1 MDSQDNVIVFPVP
14 KPKFDFGDLYDFV
27 VYSDDKGLVTGC
39 HCFDCKVVH
48 ICGYLSISNDEYE
61 LVEELDSHTLQD
73 GGGKHITLDDHID
86 VMVGRINRR
95 QGKVW
100 SHSLLSDMEEGL
112 EPS

>member
-61 LVEELDSHTLQD
+61 LVEAYIRNIYPSIME
-73 GGGKHITLDDHID
+73 ID
-86 VMVGRINRR
+86 EEIIESRI
-95 QGKVW
+95 KT
-100 SHSLLSDMEEGL
+100 
-112 EPS
+112 